1 VVTGKESSPLDNKQD
16 LQEDDDSH
24 PIIKTIL
31 KNVIDLMELKKGK
44 SLRISQMKR
53 RTMWVGLKRLHYKFV
68 SEHPW
73 SVHYLMIICFS

>member
-44 SLRISQMKR
+44 SLQISQTKR
-53 RTMWVGLKRLHYKFV
+53 REELCDRIEEAT
-68 SEHPW
+68 P
-73 SVHYLMIICFS
+73 